1 MVIPELV
8 IRSRRVVTPEAT
20 RPASLHIHRGKFV
33 GVLDFNDVPSGAPL
47 VDVADL
53 VVMPGLVDTHVHVNE
68 PGRTDWEGFETA
80 TQAAAAGGVTTIID
94 MPLNSIPATT
104 TVEALETKREAAAG
118 RCHVDVGFWGGLV
131 PDNAPELARLFEA
144 GVFGF
149 KCFLVPSGVEEFPHV
164 SQDDLRTAMP
174 VLSKLGATLLV
185 HAELPG
191 PIEAA
196 SQQLAR
202 AGLKTGPSRWI
213 DRVRRWWPD
222 RQYAE
227 YLASRPREAEND
239 AIRLMVELCRQFHTK
254 VHIVHLSSADALTVL
269 YQARAAR
276 LPMTAETCPHY
287 LYFAADEIPDGATA
301 FKCAPPIRER
311 ENREFLWAAVAN
323 RLIQLVVSDHSPAPP
338 KLKRL
343 RSGDFT
349 RAWGGIASLQLG
361 LSVMWTAAQR
371 RTYGLGQLAEWMCRG
386 PALLAGLTRK
396 GAIAVGYDADFVVW
410 NPEAAFR
417 VDPSII
423 RHRHT
428 LTPYQGQTLT
438 GVVEMAYLRGNKIF
452 QRGEALAEPLGRLL
466 RRDRP

>member
-1 MVIPELV
+1 MPAPELV

-33 GVLDFNDVPSGAPL
+33 GVVDFGDVPSGAPL

-68 PGRTDWEGFETA
+68 PGRTDWEGFATA
-80 TQAAAAGGVTTIID
+80 TRAAAAGGVTTVID

-104 TVEALETKREAAAG
+104 TVEALEAKRQAAAG
-118 RCHVDVGFWGGLV
+118 KCHVDVGFWGGVV
-131 PDNAPELARLFEA
+131 PNNASELTRLYEA

-164 SQDDLRTAMP
+164 SQHDLRVAMP

-196 SQQLAR
+196 AR
-202 AGLKTGPSRWI
+202 QVMSRRRWI
-213 DRVRRWWPD
+213 DPIRRW
-222 RQYAE
+222 RSGRRYTA
-227 YLASRPREAEND
+227 YLASRPREAENE
-239 AIRLMVELCRQFHTK
+239 AIKLIVELCREFRTK
-254 VHIVHLSSADALTVL
+254 VHIVHLSSADALTVI

-276 LPMTAETCPHY
+276 LPITCETCPHY
-287 LYFAADEIPDGATA
+287 LYFAADEIADGATA

-361 LSVMWTAAQR
+361 LPVMWTAAHR
-371 RTYGLGQLAEWMCRG
+371 RNYGLGQLAEWMCRA
-386 PALLAGLTRK
+386 PALLAGLNRK
-396 GAIAVGYDADFVVW
+396 GAIAVGYDADLVIW

-417 VDPSII
+417 VDQAII
-423 RHRHT
+423 RHRHR

-438 GVVEMAYLRGNKIF
+438 GVVEMAYLRGTKIF

-466 RRDRP
+466 RRARP